1 MLSKSWVWEAGL
13 TKNNGRQYVIQKRI
27 SGAGNR
33 CYRSF
38 EEERDLGTGRGIE
51 KSVSFRGFGR
61 MAGFCRCEGGHG
73 IGVCV
78 PTHLKAH
85 ANA

>member
-1 MLSKSWVWEAGL
+1 MVQAIDAIEVS
-13 TKNNGRQYVIQKRI
+13 RR
-27 SGAGNR
+27 
-33 CYRSF
+33 
-38 EEERDLGTGRGIE
+38 ERDLGTGRGIE